1 MTLQLLLIDAEPQLE
16 GSKIHQEK
24 VAVPAYHDHVS

>member
-24 VAVPAYHDHVS
+24 VAVPAYH